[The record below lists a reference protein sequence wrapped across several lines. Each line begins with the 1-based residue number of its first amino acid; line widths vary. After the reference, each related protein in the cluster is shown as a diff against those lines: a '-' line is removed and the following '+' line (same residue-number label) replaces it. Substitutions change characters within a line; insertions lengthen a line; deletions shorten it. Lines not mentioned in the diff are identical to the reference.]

1 MEQCKIIF
9 VITKF
14 QELVYSEL
22 HKIPK
27 GQVRTY
33 SQIAESIGKPKAFR
47 AVASACAKNPNLV
60 TTPCHRVVRSD
71 GGLGGYSG
79 PGGIQTKIKLLQ
91 DEGLD
96 LAIFLKV
103 K

>member
-1 MEQCKIIF
+1 M
-9 VITKF
+9 ITKF

-22 HKIPK
+22 RKIPK